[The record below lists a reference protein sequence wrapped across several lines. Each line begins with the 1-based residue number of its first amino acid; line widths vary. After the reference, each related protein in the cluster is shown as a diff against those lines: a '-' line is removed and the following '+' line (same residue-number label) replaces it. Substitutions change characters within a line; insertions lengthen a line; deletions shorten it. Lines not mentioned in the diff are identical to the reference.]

1 MITIQN
7 VSMYMCRYI
16 YIYIHIYIEIWIYIS
31 LGDTANR
38 LDHMYNYVYVI
49 EQSNA
54 KINMREQNQFI
65 CNILQFYRWYNII
78 NVIME
83 QFLHNNLQFL
93 ANAYKDNMIN
103 ELHYTYWQ
111 DTVDCIDHILSRPLG
126 KWVASYSSHNLY
138 IY

>member
-1 MITIQN
+1 
-7 VSMYMCRYI
+7 
-16 YIYIHIYIEIWIYIS
+16 
-31 LGDTANR
+31 
-38 LDHMYNYVYVI
+38 MYNYVYVI

-54 KINMREQNQFI
+54 KINTREQNQFI
-65 CNILQFYRWYNII
+65 SNILQFYRWYNII

-83 QFLHNNLQFL
+83 KFLHNNLQFL
-93 ANAYKDNMIN
+93 ANAYKDDMIN

-138 IY
+138 VY